1 MRPIS
6 LKIFLVM
13 QMKLSL
19 VPMERKCPGRDRS
32 NGPVTS
38 FESRRCPCCQT
49 NQNSSREE
57 HCGGCQSCQENL
69 GTPKRL
75 VVVDSVQLVCTAC
88 RLELSMMR
96 SKAVNHIE
104 TNRYQKGKAGWPV
117 RRAASNW

>member
-6 LKIFLVM
+6 LKMFLVI

-19 VPMERKCPGRDRS
+19 VPMERKCPGRDHS

-49 NQNSSREE
+49 NQNCSREE
-57 HCGGCQSCQENL
+57 HCGGYQSCQENP
-69 GTPKRL
+69 GTPERL
-75 VVVDSVQLVCTAC
+75 VVVDSGKLVCTAC

-96 SKAVNHIE
+96 SKVVCHIE

-117 RRAASNW
+117 RRVASNW